1 MVDRVN
7 QSEYTKVLIDGEIT
21 GKRSIDSR
29 KVRTLQRL
37 RALLCHIDTLDANR
51 TAGRFENTKNHV
63 DCGRL
68 PSAVRP
74 KQADDL
80 VPGYLERNAV
90 HGHCSTVFFR
100 EG

>member
-1 MVDRVN
+1 MVHRVN
-7 QSEYTKVLIDGEIT
+7 HSEHTKILINGEIA

-37 RALLCHIDTLDANR
+37 RALLCHINALDANR
-51 TAGRFENTKNHV
+51 TARRFQNTKNHV

-68 PSAVRP
+68 PGSVRS

-90 HGHCSTVFFR
+90 DRLRSTVFF
-100 EG
+100 